1 MDMLDQAL
9 DSNSQDKNNDSA
21 SDDASQMHSDAWM
34 DAYAP
39 LTHPVVVS
47 AVTEDVEVDSQ
58 AAAAAIASVGPQA
71 LLDPGIQYQFRTENG
86 QGGVTYRV
94 VQVAAAPS
102 EAAEAAGGQVVT
114 TAALVGQQVAQAII
128 SSPFAAT
135 TANGG
140 SSPTA
145 EGGQFYVMMSP
156 QDVLQTAPRTLAP
169 RAHAFSTKS
178 EGNRTARDERRRAT
192 HNEVER
198 RRRDKINNWIV
209 KLSKIIPDCS
219 SDLNKSGQNV
229 LHHVLHQE
237 QDETIPQE
245 SVHLHS
251 KGGILAKACDYI
263 QELRASSAR
272 LPELLKEN
280 ERLALD
286 LELLRQQCDQLRATN
301 QLLKAHLQQNGI
313 TVTEVTE
320 AS

>member
-9 DSNSQDKNNDSA
+9 DSSSQDKNNDSA
-21 SDDASQMHSDAWM
+21 SDDASQMHSD
-34 DAYAP
+34 
-39 LTHPVVVS
+39 
-47 AVTEDVEVDSQ
+47 VTDGVEVDGQ
-58 AAAAAIASVGPQA
+58 AAAAAIASVSPQT

-94 VQVAAAPS
+94 VQVAAAPD
-102 EAAEAAGGQVVT
+102 AATVVETNAGGAQVVT
-114 TAALVGQQVAQAII
+114 TGTAALVGQQVAQAII
-128 SSPFAAT
+128 SSPFAT

-145 EGGQFYVMMSP
+145 EGQFYVMMSP
-156 QDVLQTAPRTLAP
+156 QDVLQTTSPRALAPRT
-169 RAHAFSTKS
+169 HQFSTKG

-219 SDLNKSGQNV
+219 SDLNKSGQ
-229 LHHVLHQE
+229 QS
-237 QDETIPQE
+237 

-263 QELRASSAR
+263 NELRNNSAR
-272 LPELLKEN
+272 LPDILKEN
-280 ERLALD
+280 ERLAVD
-286 LELLRQQCDQLRATN
+286 VELLRQQCDQLKATN
-301 QLLKAHLQQNGI
+301 QLLKAHLQQHGI
-313 TVTEVTE
+313 TVTEVVE
-320 AS
+320 HSS

>member
-21 SDDASQMHSDAWM
+21 SDDASQMHSD
-34 DAYAP
+34 
-39 LTHPVVVS
+39 VVS

>member
-21 SDDASQMHSDAWM
+21 SDDASQMHSD
-34 DAYAP
+34 
-39 LTHPVVVS
+39 
-47 AVTEDVEVDSQ
+47 EDVEVDSQ

>member
-21 SDDASQMHSDAWM
+21 SDDASQMHSD
-34 DAYAP
+34 
-39 LTHPVVVS
+39 
-47 AVTEDVEVDSQ
+47 EDVEVDSQ

-219 SDLNKSGQNV
+219 SDLNKSGQ
-229 LHHVLHQE
+229 Q
-237 QDETIPQE
+237 

>member
-21 SDDASQMHSDAWM
+21 SDDASQIHSDV
-34 DAYAP
+34 P
-39 LTHPVVVS
+39 
-47 AVTEDVEVDSQ
+47 EGVEVDSQ
-58 AAAAAIASVGPQA
+58 AAAAAIASVAPQT

-94 VQVAAAPS
+94 VQVAAAPEGT
-102 EAAEAAGGQVVT
+102 EAASGQVVT

-169 RAHAFSTKS
+169 RSHSFSSKS

-198 RRRDKINNWIV
+198 RRRDKINNWII

-219 SDLNKSGQNV
+219 SDLNKSGQV
-229 LHHVLHQE
+229 R
-237 QDETIPQE
+237 
-245 SVHLHS
+245 HLSHFAGLTLS
-251 KGGILAKACDYI
+251 GPCCY
-263 QELRASSAR
+263 
-272 LPELLKEN
+272 PEL
-280 ERLALD
+280 
-286 LELLRQQCDQLRATN
+286 
-301 QLLKAHLQQNGI
+301 
-313 TVTEVTE
+313 
-320 AS
+320 

>member
-1 MDMLDQAL
+1 MLDQAL

-21 SDDASQMHSDAWM
+21 SDDASQIHSD
-34 DAYAP
+34 
-39 LTHPVVVS
+39 VVS

-58 AAAAAIASVGPQA
+58 AAAAAIASVAPQA

-140 SSPTA
+140 SSPTT

-169 RAHAFSTKS
+169 RGHSFSAKS

-219 SDLNKSGQNV
+219 SDLNKSGQ
-229 LHHVLHQE
+229 
-237 QDETIPQE
+237 

-263 QELRASSAR
+263 QELRVSSTR

-286 LELLRQQCDQLRATN
+286 LELMRQQCDQLRATN

>member
-21 SDDASQMHSDAWM
+21 SDDTSQMHSDVA
-34 DAYAP
+34 
-39 LTHPVVVS
+39 
-47 AVTEDVEVDSQ
+47 EGVEVDSQ
-58 AAAAAIASVGPQA
+58 GAAAALVPAQA
-71 LLDPGIQYQFRTENG
+71 LLDPNIQYQFRTENG
-86 QGGVTYRV
+86 QGGGVTYRV
-94 VQVAAAPS
+94 VQVAAAP
-102 EAAEAAGGQVVT
+102 EAAEAGGQVVT

-156 QDVLQTAPRTLAP
+156 QDVLQTAPRSLAP
-169 RAHAFSTKS
+169 RAHSFSSKN

-219 SDLNKSGQNV
+219 SDLNKSGQ
-229 LHHVLHQE
+229 QS
-237 QDETIPQE
+237 

-263 QELRASSAR
+263 QELRASAAR

-280 ERLALD
+280 ERLALE
-286 LELLRQQCDQLRATN
+286 LELQRQQSDQLRATN
-301 QLLKAHLQQNGI
+301 QLLKAHLQQNGKR
-313 TVTEVTE
+313 E
-320 AS
+320 SG

>member
-21 SDDASQMHSDAWM
+21 SDDTSQMHSDVA
-34 DAYAP
+34 
-39 LTHPVVVS
+39 
-47 AVTEDVEVDSQ
+47 EGVEVDSQ
-58 AAAAAIASVGPQA
+58 AAAAAIVPQA
-71 LLDPGIQYQFRTENG
+71 LLDPNIQYQFRTENG

-94 VQVAAAPS
+94 VQVAAAP
-102 EAAEAAGGQVVT
+102 EAAEAGGQVVT

-156 QDVLQTAPRTLAP
+156 QDVLQTAPRSLAP
-169 RAHAFSTKS
+169 RAHSFSAKS

-219 SDLNKSGQNV
+219 SDLNKSGQ
-229 LHHVLHQE
+229 QS
-237 QDETIPQE
+237 

-263 QELRASSAR
+263 QELRASAAR
-272 LPELLKEN
+272 LPEVLKEN

-286 LELLRQQCDQLRATN
+286 LELQRQQCEQLRATN

-313 TVTEVTE
+313 TVTEVVEHT
-320 AS
+320 S

>member
-21 SDDASQMHSDAWM
+21 SDDASQMHSD
-34 DAYAP
+34 
-39 LTHPVVVS
+39 
-47 AVTEDVEVDSQ
+47 EDVEVDSQ

-219 SDLNKSGQNV
+219 SDLNKSGQ
-229 LHHVLHQE
+229 
-237 QDETIPQE
+237 

>member
-21 SDDASQMHSDAWM
+21 SDDASQMHSD
-34 DAYAP
+34 
-39 LTHPVVVS
+39 VVS

-219 SDLNKSGQNV
+219 SDLNKSGQ
-229 LHHVLHQE
+229 
-237 QDETIPQE
+237 

>member
-21 SDDASQMHSDAWM
+21 SDDTSQMHSDVA
-34 DAYAP
+34 
-39 LTHPVVVS
+39 
-47 AVTEDVEVDSQ
+47 EGVEVDSQ
-58 AAAAAIASVGPQA
+58 AAAAIVPQA
-71 LLDPGIQYQFRTENG
+71 LLDPNIQYQFRTENG

-94 VQVAAAPS
+94 VQVAAAP
-102 EAAEAAGGQVVT
+102 EAAEAGGQVVT

-156 QDVLQTAPRTLAP
+156 QDVLQTAPRSLAP
-169 RAHAFSTKS
+169 RAHSFSAKS

-219 SDLNKSGQNV
+219 SDLNKSGQ
-229 LHHVLHQE
+229 QS
-237 QDETIPQE
+237 

-263 QELRASSAR
+263 QELRASAAR
-272 LPELLKEN
+272 LPEVLKEN

-286 LELLRQQCDQLRATN
+286 LELQRQQCEQLRATN

-313 TVTEVTE
+313 TVTEVVEHT
-320 AS
+320 S

>member
-21 SDDASQMHSDAWM
+21 SDDASQIHSDVA
-34 DAYAP
+34 
-39 LTHPVVVS
+39 
-47 AVTEDVEVDSQ
+47 EGVEVDGQ
-58 AAAAAIASVGPQA
+58 AAAIASVTPQA

-94 VQVAAAPS
+94 VQVAAAP
-102 EAAEAAGGQVVT
+102 EGTEAAGGQVVT

-169 RAHAFSTKS
+169 RSHSFSSKS

-198 RRRDKINNWIV
+198 RRRDKINNWII

-219 SDLNKSGQNV
+219 SDLNKSGQ
-229 LHHVLHQE
+229 
-237 QDETIPQE
+237 PS

-263 QELRASSAR
+263 QELRANSAR
-272 LPELLKEN
+272 LSEVLKEN

-286 LELLRQQCDQLRATN
+286 LELLQQQYDQLRAAN
-301 QLLKAHLQQNGI
+301 QMLKAHLDQSGI
-313 TVTEVTE
+313 TVSDGEPT
-320 AS
+320 S

>member
-21 SDDASQMHSDAWM
+21 SDDASQIPSDVI
-34 DAYAP
+34 YA
-39 LTHPVVVS
+39 V
-47 AVTEDVEVDSQ
+47 AEGVEVDSQ
-58 AAAAAIASVGPQA
+58 AAAIASVAPQA

-94 VQVAAAPS
+94 VQVAAAPEGT
-102 EAAEAAGGQVVT
+102 EAASGQVVT

-145 EGGQFYVMMSP
+145 EGGSFYVMMSP

-169 RAHAFSTKS
+169 RSHSFSSKS

-198 RRRDKINNWIV
+198 RRRDKINNWII

-219 SDLNKSGQNV
+219 SDLNKSGQ
-229 LHHVLHQE
+229 
-237 QDETIPQE
+237 PS

-263 QELRASSAR
+263 QELRANCAR
-272 LPELLKEN
+272 LPEVLKEN

-286 LELLRQQCDQLRATN
+286 LDLLRQQCEQLRATN
-301 QLLKAHLQQNGI
+301 QLLKAHLEQSGI
-313 TVTEVTE
+313 TVTEVEHT
-320 AS
+320 S

>member
-21 SDDASQMHSDAWM
+21 SDDASQIHSDVA
-34 DAYAP
+34 
-39 LTHPVVVS
+39 
-47 AVTEDVEVDSQ
+47 EGVEVDGQ
-58 AAAAAIASVGPQA
+58 AAAIASVTPQA

-94 VQVAAAPS
+94 VQVAAAP
-102 EAAEAAGGQVVT
+102 EGTEAAGGQVVT

-169 RAHAFSTKS
+169 RSHSFSSKS

-198 RRRDKINNWIV
+198 RRRDKINNWII

-219 SDLNKSGQNV
+219 SDLNKSGQ
-229 LHHVLHQE
+229 
-237 QDETIPQE
+237 PS

-263 QELRASSAR
+263 QELRANSVR
-272 LPELLKEN
+272 LSEVLKEN
-280 ERLALD
+280 ERLALE
-286 LELLRQQCDQLRATN
+286 LELLQQQYDQLRAAN
-301 QLLKAHLQQNGI
+301 QMLKAHLDQSGI
-313 TVTEVTE
+313 TVSDGEPT
-320 AS
+320 S

>member
-219 SDLNKSGQNV
+219 SDLNKSGQ
-229 LHHVLHQE
+229 
-237 QDETIPQE
+237 

>member
-9 DSNSQDKNNDSA
+9 DSNSQDKNDSA
-21 SDDASQMHSDAWM
+21 SDDASQIHSDVA
-34 DAYAP
+34 
-39 LTHPVVVS
+39 
-47 AVTEDVEVDSQ
+47 EGVEVDGQ
-58 AAAAAIASVGPQA
+58 AAAIASVTPQA

-94 VQVAAAPS
+94 VQVAAAP
-102 EAAEAAGGQVVT
+102 EGTEAAGGQVVT

-169 RAHAFSTKS
+169 RSHSFSSKS

-198 RRRDKINNWIV
+198 RRRDKINNWII

-219 SDLNKSGQNV
+219 SDLNKSGQ
-229 LHHVLHQE
+229 
-237 QDETIPQE
+237 PS

-263 QELRASSAR
+263 QELRANSVR
-272 LPELLKEN
+272 LSEVLKEN
-280 ERLALD
+280 ERLALE
-286 LELLRQQCDQLRATN
+286 LELLQQQYDQLRAAN
-301 QLLKAHLQQNGI
+301 QMLKAHLDQSGI
-313 TVTEVTE
+313 TVSDGEPT
-320 AS
+320 S